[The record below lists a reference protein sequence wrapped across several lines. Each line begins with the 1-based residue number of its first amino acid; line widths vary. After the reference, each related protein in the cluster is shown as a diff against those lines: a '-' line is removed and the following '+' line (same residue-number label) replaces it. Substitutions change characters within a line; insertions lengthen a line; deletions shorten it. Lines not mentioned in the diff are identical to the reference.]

1 MQIGEY
7 NQLKVVRESDIAYL
21 LTDGIEEIFLHKKE
35 ALQAY
40 QPGEEITVFIY
51 VDNQGRPTASTKE
64 ALVSIQKGAFLPV
77 VEIRHDFGVF
87 LNYGLVKDLLLSKDD
102 LPLNLNQWPQV
113 GDRLFVTMRE
123 KKGHLFAKIPG
134 RKQIG
139 LYYENEAELIEDGQ
153 VVMAYVLFVLD
164 EGYVLFTESGQ
175 EIFVHINNTRRK
187 YRLGEEVGVKI
198 LKQNQNHEYVGSLI
212 EQKELMI
219 ESDAQMILDYLEYH
233 QGIMRFTDKSQPEEI
248 QSAFKMSKSSF
259 KRALGSLYK
268 AGYVELGK
276 DYTKK
281 IK

>member
-21 LTDGIEEIFLHKKE
+21 LTDGVEEVFLHKKE
-35 ALQAY
+35 ALRPY
-40 QPGEEITVFIY
+40 QPGEDLRVFIY

-64 ALVSIQKGAFLPV
+64 ALVSIHQGAFLPV
-77 VEIRHDFGVF
+77 VEIKHDFGVF

-113 GDRLFVTMRE
+113 GDRIFVSMKE
-123 KKGHLFAKIPG
+123 KKGHLFARIPG
-134 RKQIG
+134 RKQIN
-139 LYYENEAELIEDGQ
+139 LYYDTEANLIEDGQ
-153 VVMAYVLFVLD
+153 SVDAFIMFLMD
-164 EGYVLFTESGQ
+164 EGYVLFTELGQ

-187 YRLGEEVGVKI
+187 YRLGELVQVKI

-219 ESDAQMILDYLEYH
+219 ESDAQMILEYLEYH
-233 QGIMRFTDKSQPEEI
+233 QGTMRFTDKSSPEEI

-268 AGYVELGK
+268 AGYIELGK